1 MTIGRITN
9 DLGIGKPHMEDPIDH
24 TPAVMAWA
32 PIGHQ
37 IWFRST
43 LWLCQN
49 SYWSHGPVEI
59 VDFPL
64 KNAGS
69 FRIFPSFFGTLYQR
83 VSHGIS
89 VEICDA
95 SGWMPPTIL
104 PVSHGLG
111 TDFAWRDHRMTGWR
125 WCAMNSAKQRH
136 PKGNEPGN
144 LSGSR
149 NSWTIINMSW
159 TCHEHV
165 MNISLTFH

>member
-1 MTIGRITN
+1 MIVGFPNLGNAHVRTN
-9 DLGIGKPHMEDPIDH
+9 PRNIVVFWSM
-24 TPAVMAWA
+24 
-32 PIGHQ
+32 
-37 IWFRST
+37 ST

-69 FRIFPSFFGTLYQR
+69 FWIFPSFFGTLYQR

-111 TDFAWRDHRMTGWR
+111 TDFAWRRLDHRMTGCFGDVPWIR
-125 WCAMNSAKQRH
+125 PSNAIQK
-136 PKGNEPGN
+136 ETN
-144 LSGSR
+144 LETSVAPETHELSL
-149 NSWTIINMSW
+149 

-165 MNISLTFH
+165 MNMSWTFH